1 LAAELYKTC
10 TVIFNIADAPM
21 QAIIHHP
28 HERLSH
34 DIGAVPVKEP
44 RRADGMRPAA
54 GQRFPL
60 ERPSTAVHH
69 RLMKQHNDNIA
80 LLIDSDNA
88 SHNGIDPVLTAL
100 AELGTVNIRRAY
112 GNWTKAALK
121 GWERILHKYGI
132 EPQQQFDMTKG
143 KNATD
148 MKMTIDAMDLLFR
161 GNVTGFGIMSS
172 DSDFMPL
179 AMRIRQEGLPVYGFG
194 SAKTPEAFKQACS
207 RFIDV
212 DALIEVDKR
221 NRGGTK
227 SDVKTAA
234 RAEAP
239 GGASDSSGKVDDELL
254 NLLIDAYQ
262 ATKRDAEGYASLS
275 EVGKIAGNRSSFDVR
290 NYGFA
295 RLSEMFESV
304 PNFQTRRDEHGHL
317 FVKRLR

>member
-1 LAAELYKTC
+1 M
-10 TVIFNIADAPM
+10 N
-21 QAIIHHP
+21 
-28 HERLSH
+28 
-34 DIGAVPVKEP
+34 
-44 RRADGMRPAA
+44 
-54 GQRFPL
+54 
-60 ERPSTAVHH
+60 
-69 RLMKQHNDNIA
+69 QHNDNIA

-88 SHNGIDPVLTAL
+88 SHNGLDPVLTAL

-112 GNWTKAALK
+112 GNWRKQSLK
-121 GWERILHKYGI
+121 GWVDILHKYGV

-212 DALIEVDKR
+212 DALIKADKR
-221 NRGGTK
+221 HRVGGSK
-227 SDVKTAA
+227 SDVKTSAKSDGAA
-234 RAEAP
+234 GSGE
-239 GGASDSSGKVDDELL
+239 SSGGKVDDELL

-290 NYGFA
+290 NYGFS
-295 RLSEMFESV
+295 RLSEMFEEV
-304 PNFQTRRDEHGHL
+304 PNFQTKRDENGQL